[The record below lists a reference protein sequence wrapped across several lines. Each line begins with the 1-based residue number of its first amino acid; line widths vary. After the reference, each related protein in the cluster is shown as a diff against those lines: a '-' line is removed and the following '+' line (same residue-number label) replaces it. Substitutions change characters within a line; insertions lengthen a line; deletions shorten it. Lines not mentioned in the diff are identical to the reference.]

1 MAASWLLRDAAVPSH
16 TACCNI
22 LLRYLHPRVFDPLDL
37 AIIDRVYDAAWAQ
50 LEAREPFRDKERD
63 GERQDVLRKPII
75 DDTGTTTIEFDVAG
89 GQAPVIAR
97 VHDVQTFVV
106 HARRS
111 THSL

>member
-1 MAASWLLRDAAVPSH
+1 MQQSQSH
-16 TACCNI
+16 TACCDI

-37 AIIDRVYDAAWAQ
+37 AIIDRVYDTAWAQ

-63 GERQDVLRKPII
+63 GERQDVLRKLIM
-75 DDTGTTTIEFDVAG
+75 DDTGTTTIEFDALYG
-89 GQAPVIAR
+89 GHAPVIAR

>member
-1 MAASWLLRDAAVPSH
+1 MQQCSSH

-63 GERQDVLRKPII
+63 GERQDVLRKLIM
-75 DDTGTTTIEFDVAG
+75 DDTGTTTIEFDALYDKVLA
-89 GQAPVIAR
+89 
-97 VHDVQTFVV
+97 DVPQSLPAFTTFK
-106 HARRS
+106 R
-111 THSL
+111 L

>member
-63 GERQDVLRKPII
+63 GERQDVLRKLIM
-75 DDTGTTTIEFDVAG
+75 DDTGTTTIEFDALYDKVLA
-89 GQAPVIAR
+89 
-97 VHDVQTFVV
+97 DVPQSLPAFTTFK
-106 HARRS
+106 
-111 THSL
+111 LL

>member
-1 MAASWLLRDAAVPSH
+1 VPSH

-63 GERQDVLRKPII
+63 GERQDVLRKLIM
-75 DDTGTTTIEFDVAG
+75 DDTGTTTIEFDALYDKVLA
-89 GQAPVIAR
+89 
-97 VHDVQTFVV
+97 DVPQSLPAFTTFK
-106 HARRS
+106 R
-111 THSL
+111 L

>member
-1 MAASWLLRDAAVPSH
+1 VPSH

-63 GERQDVLRKPII
+63 GERQDVLRKLIM
-75 DDTGTTTIEFDVAG
+75 DDTGTTTIEFDALYDKVLADMP
-89 GQAPVIAR
+89 QSLPAFT
-97 VHDVQTFVV
+97 TFK
-106 HARRS
+106 R
-111 THSL
+111 L

>member
-1 MAASWLLRDAAVPSH
+1 MPSH

-63 GERQDVLRKPII
+63 GERQDVLRKLIM
-75 DDTGTTTIEFDVAG
+75 DDTGTTTIEFDALYDKVLADMP
-89 GQAPVIAR
+89 QSLPAFT
-97 VHDVQTFVV
+97 TFK
-106 HARRS
+106 R
-111 THSL
+111 L

>member
-63 GERQDVLRKPII
+63 GERQDVLRKLIM
-75 DDTGTTTIEFDVAG
+75 DDTGTTTIEFDALYDKVLA
-89 GQAPVIAR
+89 
-97 VHDVQTFVV
+97 DVPQSLPAFTTFK
-106 HARRS
+106 R
-111 THSL
+111 L

>member
-1 MAASWLLRDAAVPSH
+1 MVASCRDAAVPSH

-63 GERQDVLRKPII
+63 GERQDVLRKLIM
-75 DDTGTTTIEFDVAG
+75 DDTGTTTIEFDALYDKVLA
-89 GQAPVIAR
+89 
-97 VHDVQTFVV
+97 DVPQSLPAFTTFK
-106 HARRS
+106 R
-111 THSL
+111 L